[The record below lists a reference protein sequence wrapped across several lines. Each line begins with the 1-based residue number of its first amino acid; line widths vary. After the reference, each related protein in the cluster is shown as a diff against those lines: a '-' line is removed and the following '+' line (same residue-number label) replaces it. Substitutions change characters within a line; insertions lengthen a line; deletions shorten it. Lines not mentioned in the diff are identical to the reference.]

1 MDEVKTVRPIVG
13 TVVGTS
19 TRLSTA
25 EYKQWRSLSLRGR
38 VYLSKQR
45 MKRHV
50 RGSLVTVSETRDFE
64 AFYEACHGTGYEA
77 RRGLYSKN
85 NQGKGG

>member
-1 MDEVKTVRPIVG
+1 MDEVKRVRPIVG

-25 EYKQWRSLSLRGR
+25 EYKQWSSLRGR

-64 AFYEACHGTGYEA
+64 AFYEACHGTGYVA
-77 RRGLYSKN
+77 RKGLYSKN